1 MENLTEILKL
11 MIKNKNGKD
20 MNGQG
25 LISFLKEV
33 NIAFLKILSQKM

>member
-20 MNGQG
+20 MNGPD
-25 LISFLKEV
+25 LNNFLKEI
-33 NIAFLKILSQKM
+33 NIVYLI